1 MFFTFG
7 SDLRQMVYG
16 FGDSQ
21 DDTVISASSVSVL
34 GRISVRTDHLRRY
47 IELSIGTGISVC
59 TAT

>member
-1 MFFTFG
+1 VFFTFG

-34 GRISVRTDHLRRY
+34 GRISVRTDHLQRY